1 MTLLQSRTMK
11 ADKKFQPISK
21 NDGDE
26 FYPNGI
32 FEFNITKLLIFIK
45 ANQHI
50 FQPEEVSVKSIR
62 FSGSKHLKEA
72 TIQSANT
79 KEPIVL
85 AEISPD
91 RFNVIDGHHRLEKAY
106 RTGASNILA
115 YKIKAEQHIKFLT
128 SVEAY
133 KEYINYWNS
142 KIQQYNRQWLQEK
155 NLSSNFIVS

>member
-1 MTLLQSRTMK
+1 M
-11 ADKKFQPISK
+11 
-21 NDGDE
+21 
-26 FYPNGI
+26 
-32 FEFNITKLLIFIK
+32 IFIK

-62 FSGSKHLKEA
+62 FFGSKHLNEA

-79 KEPIVL
+79 KEPIIL

-142 KIQQYNRQWLQEK
+142 KIQQYNRQWLQEN
-155 NLSSNFIVS
+155 NLRPVLLLVR